1 MNVLARERGV
11 TAHYLM
17 RLAKNWGLPIR
28 HHSEYSGIGHLD
40 LPAPPSPAMR
50 AVTMRTGAL
59 NRLALI
65 TQIPGHASLQQPA
78 RSTAGATPSCGNR
91 SARSKKPPGFT
102 IIERT
107 TTPLTP
113 TQRGRE
119 FLHEARQILHAA
131 REGDVTRPRRT
142 TAARCRFRSE
152 IAKIY
157 DHEAHEL
164 RSWACQ
170 PAMIA
175 AVVGQ

>member
-65 TQIPGHASLQQPA
+65 TQIPGHASLA
-78 RSTAGATPSCGNR
+78 AAA
-91 SARSKKPPGFT
+91 SA
-102 IIERT
+102 
-107 TTPLTP
+107 
-113 TQRGRE
+113 
-119 FLHEARQILHAA
+119 
-131 REGDVTRPRRT
+131 
-142 TAARCRFRSE
+142 
-152 IAKIY
+152 IY
-157 DHEAHEL
+157 
-164 RSWACQ
+164 
-170 PAMIA
+170 
-175 AVVGQ
+175 G